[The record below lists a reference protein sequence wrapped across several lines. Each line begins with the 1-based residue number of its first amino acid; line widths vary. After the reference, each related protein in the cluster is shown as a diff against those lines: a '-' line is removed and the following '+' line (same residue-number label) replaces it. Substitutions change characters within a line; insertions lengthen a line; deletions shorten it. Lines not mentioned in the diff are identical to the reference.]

1 MGPSGSGKTTLLDLI
16 ANRQARNVG
25 KLHGEILLNG
35 FPINQF
41 GSVRKRLVGYV
52 TQESDFMEALT
63 VLETLMF
70 AAKMRLPRSMSNQ
83 EKADRVRIVM
93 QELNLTHIKDTK
105 IGGAAIRGISGGEKR
120 RVTIGIELLS
130 SPSVLLLDEP
140 ITGLSST
147 DALNVAKAIKDL
159 SSKGRTVI
167 LTVHQPRSNI
177 CEVGMRSF
185 TSPQLFDD
193 LLLLSLG
200 KVAYYRKAQLATAYF
215 DGLGHKC
222 PVGWN
227 VADYLLDLITLHWG
241 NLSKEES
248 PAAFEDFA
256 NMYSNYLSANPEGSL
271 TQLLRD
277 HKNISEKIGGEVLLS
292 KFKKE
297 YTTEY
302 DHSLK
307 PDLADFSTQF
317 DQFGSSP
324 NHIPSRSLYYF
335 ILLAVFVNVSL
346 SVIAAIGAIAETAE
360 IGLTLLAGI

>member
-1 MGPSGSGKTTLLDLI
+1 MDLAEKGSLTGVIESGTLSLDWPTKIRLADEI
-16 ANRQARNVG
+16 ARGLEYIHQEQILHRDLKSANVLLTSQMVV
-25 KLHGEILLNG
+25 KLAD
-35 FPINQF
+35 F
-41 GSVRKRLVGYV
+41 GLA
-52 TQESDFMEALT
+52 MALT
-63 VLETLMF
+63 VLETLTF

-105 IGGAAIRGISGGEKR
+105 VGGAAIHGISGGEKR

-177 CEVGMRSF
+177 CE
-185 TSPQLFDD
+185 LFDD

-324 NHIPSRSLYYF
+324 NHIPSRSRCPNCLRCCSRLF
-335 ILLAVFVNVSL
+335 ILQP
-346 SVIAAIGAIAETAE
+346 
-360 IGLTLLAGI
+360 